1 MERIAGH
8 SRAVPRPVKFS
19 NANRRTRR
27 PGDSGR
33 SEGYV
38 NTILV
43 VDDQADMAALIAHH
57 LKADGYHTLIARS
70 GAEARAQLRL
80 ATPDLVLLDVLM
92 HDTNGFDLCR
102 EIKTAKETQ
111 LVSVVM
117 ITSLDSKEDRIQGIE
132 AGCDEFLSKPVH
144 RDELRARVHSLL
156 KLRDAR
162 QALEQEQLA
171 AEQAKRAAMRRTF
184 ERYVS
189 PSVVEQILKSG
200 GKAFDGDGGA
210 ERRDVVALFADMR
223 GFTRMSETLAPH
235 QVVGILNQF
244 FGTLTEVAHRHN
256 GTVLSMAGDCL
267 LIGFGLP
274 LALPSPEISALRAA
288 REIVIQVKPLAE
300 SLRTTFDVDIGVG
313 VGLNRGDVIVGN
325 VGSQTYMSYTIIGDA
340 VNVAARLTDLARS
353 GEIVCTGS
361 MRASADLMAEELER
375 VVEQEVVLKGKTQPV
390 LASRFRVK

>member
-1 MERIAGH
+1 MPLAALT
-8 SRAVPRPVKFS
+8 SQPAQTT
-19 NANRRTRR
+19 NA
-27 PGDSGR
+27 
-33 SEGYV
+33 
-38 NTILV
+38 ILV

-57 LKADGYHTLIARS
+57 LKSDGYRTLIAGS
-70 GAEARAQLRL
+70 GAEARFQLQQ
-80 ATPDLVLLDVLM
+80 ATPDLVLLDVMM
-92 HDTNGFDLCR
+92 HDANGFDLCR
-102 EIKTAKETQ
+102 EIKAAKETQ
-111 LVSVVM
+111 LVPVVM
-117 ITSLDSKEDRIQGIE
+117 ITSLDSKEDRILGIR

-189 PSVVEQILKSG
+189 PSVVEQILNTG
-200 GKAFDGDGGA
+200 GKAFDDGGG

-223 GFTRMSETLAPH
+223 GFTRMSETLAPQ

-244 FGTLTEVAHRHN
+244 FSTLTEVAHHHD

-274 LALPSPEISALRAA
+274 LALPKLEQSALRAA
-288 REIVIQVKPLAE
+288 CEIVVQIKPLAE
-300 SLRTTFDVDIGVG
+300 LWRANFGVEVG
-313 VGLNRGDVIVGN
+313 VGIGMNRGDVIVGN

-340 VNVAARLTDLARS
+340 VNIAARLTDLARM
-353 GEIVCTGS
+353 GEIVCTGTLRACADS
-361 MRASADLMAEELER
+361 MAQEL
-375 VVEQEVVLKGKTQPV
+375 VCVLQHEVTLKGKSQPV
-390 LASRFRVK
+390 LASSYRVR